1 MKQEHNDKLTKAIE
15 NADKAVY
22 ATQMESNDDNLGYSK
37 QAIERVEQELKA
49 AKENHTP
56 ASEEQHA
63 KDMLR
68 LLSET
73 QAAMNSIRND

>member
-1 MKQEHNDKLTKAIE
+1 MTQEHNDKLIKAIE

-56 ASEEQHA
+56 ASEEQRA
-63 KDMLR
+63 KDMWR

-73 QAAMNSIRND
+73 QAAMNSVRND